1 MSEQHHKLTDAPPA
15 VQIAVDLIEL
25 LEENK
30 IDNKIAVEA
39 LEIVLKDYQKKAQV
53 KWTCAYTFSLINNL
67 DCKTF
72 YTFINI
78 FRKWFHI

>member
-30 IDNKIAVEA
+30 IDNKIAIEA

-53 KWTCAYTFSLINNL
+53 K
-67 DCKTF
+67 
-72 YTFINI
+72 
-78 FRKWFHI
+78 